1 MIFKPKET
9 NTMCLSTKLNLADK
23 TIGKWLTINELDGI
37 KWEPSDQLKKVV
49 KTESDLGVD
58 YKGEYKSTFSKLN

>member
-23 TIGKWLTINELDGI
+23 TIGKWLTVNELDGI
-37 KWEPSDQLKKVV
+37 KWEPNDQLKK
-49 KTESDLGVD
+49 LL
-58 YKGEYKSTFSKLN
+58 KLNQT

>member
-23 TIGKWLTINELDGI
+23 TIGKWLTVNELDGI
-37 KWEPSDQLKKVV
+37 KWEPSDQLKKLI
-49 KTESDLGVD
+49 KKACMILGLPFCVFISV
-58 YKGEYKSTFSKLN
+58 YL